1 MTTTMLSKSM
11 LSKSMLTKPML
22 AKPMLT
28 TTFAGTTIDPMSGR
42 RERVVRRPISSDTYR
57 RRRAFVGTVLA
68 AFVACGI
75 VLTHDV
81 LAGSGGVPA
90 SAAASQ
96 PALVR
101 ATITAQPGD
110 SLWSIAQ
117 SHRGTVSI
125 NTYIDKLVSLNGGP
139 SIQAGQQVV
148 LP

>member
-1 MTTTMLSKSM
+1 MSTMTFT
-11 LSKSMLTKPML
+11 PR
-22 AKPMLT
+22 PR
-28 TTFAGTTIDPMSGR
+28 AGARVGGR
-42 RERVVRRPISSDTYR
+42 AVRRPVRADVYR
-57 RRRAFVGTVLA
+57 RRRAVVGTVLA

-101 ATITAQPGD
+101 ATVTAQPGD
-110 SLWSIAQ
+110 TLWSIAQ
-117 SHRGTVSI
+117 AHRGSVSI
-125 NTYIDKLVSLNGGP
+125 NTYVDKLVSLNGGA
-139 SIQAGQQVV
+139 SIQAGRQVV

>member
-1 MTTTMLSKSM
+1 MTTTIF
-11 LSKSMLTKPML
+11 TP
-22 AKPMLT
+22 
-28 TTFAGTTIDPMSGR
+28 TFTPDHRATDR
-42 RERVVRRPISSDTYR
+42 AVRRQPGADVYR
-57 RRRAFVGTVLA
+57 RRRAVVGTVLA

-101 ATITAQPGD
+101 ATVTAQPGD

-117 SHRGTVSI
+117 THRGSVSI
-125 NTYIDKLVSLNGGP
+125 NTYVDKLVSLNGGA
-139 SIQAGQQVV
+139 SIQAGRQVV